1 MNKESIFPLFT
12 IIIPTK
18 NRAEYLFHTL
28 RTCSVQDYQNL
39 EVFVCDDGS
48 TDNTREV
55 VEEASRKDPRIKYVS
70 FGSDVGMRDN
80 FENALNLVKSGY
92 VLALGGD
99 DALLPYGITSMFK
112 ILKETEQEMLCWPA
126 PAFFYPKTKMKDGQL
141 ILHANDGKIQDGV
154 KILSTE
160 DFLKRQSESLS
171 YVSDI
176 ESPMFY
182 VKGVVSTRLIQ
193 VVKNRSPEGRFYTCS
208 TPDGYSGIVLAGEVD
223 TYAFSQVPFSMHGV
237 SPTSAGVG
245 YLSNDN
251 NAKVQSAEFFKKA
264 ESIPM
269 HKELASQP
277 YSPLITIMT
286 ADYLLTAKDLNGWK
300 GKFPKIN
307 FKYLLDQSLIELC
320 DGLFAYDRIARE
332 LAILNQIA
340 KYHGLEKYF
349 NDKVKKVR
357 RNKRKTLEG
366 SAISRSRLYLDASQY
381 NINNIFDAA
390 YVAFYTYQFI
400 PKTKTS
406 TIIALIINSIKYK
419 WMSLNKSEKLPDASK
434 WPF

>member
-1 MNKESIFPLFT
+1 MNQESTSPIFS

-18 NRAEYLFHTL
+18 NRAEYLSHTL
-28 RTCSVQDYQNL
+28 RTCSIQEYQNI

-70 FGSDVGMRDN
+70 FGNEVGMRDN
-80 FENALNLVKSGY
+80 FENALNLVKDGY

-99 DALLPYGITSMFK
+99 DALLPYGISSMYA
-112 ILKETEQEMLCWPA
+112 ILKDTQQEILCWPA
-126 PAFFYPKTKMKDGQL
+126 PAFFYPKTKMENGQL
-141 ILHANDGKIQDGV
+141 ILHAKKGKIQNGI
-154 KILSTE
+154 KILSSK
-160 DFLKRQSESLS
+160 DFLIRQSERLS

-182 VKGVVSTRLIQ
+182 VKGVVSTRLIHK
-193 VVKNRSPEGRFYTCS
+193 VKGRSPEGRFYTCS

-223 TYAFSQVPFSMHGV
+223 TYAFSHVPFSMHGV

-245 YLSNDN
+245 YLSNDDK
-251 NAKVQSAEFFKKA
+251 AKIQSAAFFKKA

-277 YSPLITIMT
+277 YSPLITVMT
-286 ADYLLTAKDLNGWK
+286 ADYLLTARDLNGWK

-307 FKYLLDQSLIELC
+307 FKQLLDQSLLELC
-320 DGLFAYDRIARE
+320 DGLFAYDRISRE
-332 LAILNQIA
+332 LEILKNIA
-340 KYHGLEKYF
+340 QYHNLEGYF
-349 NDKVKKVR
+349 NDKVKLLR

-366 SAISRSRLYLDASQY
+366 NAISKSRVYINASDY
-381 NINNIFDAA
+381 NINNVFDAA
-390 YVAFYTYQFI
+390 YVSFYMYQFV
-400 PKTKTS
+400 PKTKLS
-406 TIIALIINSIKYK
+406 TIIKMIINSVQYGIMGLKK
-419 WMSLNKSEKLPDASK
+419 GENLPQNND
-434 WPF
+434 